1 MPIRLGLR
9 ARFIAACLLLV
20 SFSTAG
26 YYLAVAQ
33 FIEFLEAELR
43 DTTLLGELDEF
54 ARTYEHD
61 PSIPG
66 PRAQGLSS
74 YVLAPGAH
82 ISELPAHLRK
92 LQPGAYQE
100 LMLDGVEVSVARQDV
115 NGAQLY
121 VVLDMQR
128 IEDME
133 RHFVS
138 LAWVCALISWSAAVI
153 LALWLARR
161 VLNPVSQLAAMVGS
175 LEPGQP
181 ARLAPQFA
189 DPEIGVIATALD
201 RFVERMASF
210 VSREQAFTED
220 ASHELR
226 TPLAVIDSAA
236 QILAEDSQLT
246 PATQER
252 VQRILRATQ
261 QMRMLIEALLFL
273 AREQDAHPAVQV
285 PLHTL
290 VRDVADTY
298 GELAA
303 AKNLELSIRA
313 EPTVVSTPRGMAE
326 CVISNLLINAIHY
339 TERGHVDVELRPG
352 RLTVRDT
359 GIGIA
364 PDDLGRVFERRFRGE
379 HSRGLGLGL
388 YLVKRICDRLGWT
401 VRVTSATGKGTTFE
415 VELPTAA
422 DSAKAIAAG

>member
-1 MPIRLGLR
+1 MAFRFGLR
-9 ARFIAACLLLV
+9 ARFVAACLLLV

-26 YYLAVAQ
+26 YYMAVAQ

-74 YVLAPGAH
+74 YVLPAGVHA
-82 ISELPAHLRK
+82 STLPKHLRD
-92 LQPGAYQE
+92 LQPGSYQE
-100 LMLDGVEVSVARQDV
+100 FMLDGAEVSAARQDV

-121 VVLDMQR
+121 VVLDMER

-138 LAWVCALISWSAAVI
+138 LAWICALISWSAAVI

-161 VLNPVSQLAAMVGS
+161 VLKPVTQLAALVGT

-181 ARLAPQFA
+181 ARLAAQFD
-189 DPEIGVIATALD
+189 DPEIGLIATALD
-201 RFVERMASF
+201 RFVERMESF

-226 TPLAVIDSAA
+226 TPLTVIDSAA
-236 QILAEDSQLT
+236 QILAEDPQLG
-246 PATQER
+246 PAARER

-273 AREQDAHPAVQV
+273 AREQGVYADTQV

-290 VRDVADTY
+290 LREVSETY
-298 GELAA
+298 CEMAA
-303 AKNLELSIRA
+303 AKSLELSIRT
-313 EPTVVSTPRGMAE
+313 EPTIVSAPRGMAA
-326 CVISNLLINAIHY
+326 CVMNNLLINAVHY
-339 TERGHVDVELRPG
+339 TERGCVEVELRPG
-352 RLTVRDT
+352 RLVVRDT

-379 HSRGLGLGL
+379 RSRGLGLGL
-388 YLVKRICDRLGWT
+388 YLVKRICDRLGWR
-401 VRVTSATGKGTTFE
+401 VNVTSTTGRGTTFE
-415 VELPTAA
+415 VELPTSPDGANGLV
-422 DSAKAIAAG
+422 AG